1 MGCSL
6 AFSLKEDPVRCV
18 KVFDKSWVVLKSLL
32 NVILCYHL
40 IFSELMAKIR
50 ESEEHSKS
58 KIMEHFLSGFKPDDS
73 DWIIFLADVFFD
85 IFCNYN
91 YQMISLLKHPV
102 DAWSK
107 ARTTT

>member
-1 MGCSL
+1 
-6 AFSLKEDPVRCV
+6 
-18 KVFDKSWVVLKSLL
+18 
-32 NVILCYHL
+32 
-40 IFSELMAKIR
+40 MAKIR

-58 KIMEHFLSGFKPDDS
+58 KTMEHFLSGFKPDDS

-91 YQMISLLKHPV
+91 FQMISLLKHPV

-107 ARTTT
+107 VSFTHPCTSQFDIPISIDLSIKTH